1 MQPERLIEQ
10 ARIRMRELVPESADL
25 LLAVSGGLDSMVL
38 LHLAV
43 QAAAVEPRRLAVAH
57 LNHGLRAQAGQHDA
71 SLVQAAA
78 ADCGL
83 QYFAETLPE
92 NALKSASVGRLEEA
106 ARAARYAFLERTA
119 RAQNF
124 CFVAVAHHSNDQAET
139 VLLNIARGTG
149 LAGLRGMPDRRV
161 LSPGVQLVR
170 PLLDFS
176 RAELAAFAADRGIS
190 YAEDASNSS
199 SEFTRNRIRHQILP
213 ALRES
218 LNPGVDQAL
227 VRLARQAG
235 EQLACLDALADQ
247 LLEQAILECSESIV
261 RLSRSRLLQS
271 PEPLIRHALIRL
283 WDRQGWPRQRL
294 TAAHWLR
301 TTALLLQNS
310 SVSLPEG
317 LLAESR
323 ADLLILRRG

>member
-1 MQPERLIEQ
+1 
-10 ARIRMRELVPESADL
+10 
-25 LLAVSGGLDSMVL
+25 
-38 LHLAV
+38 
-43 QAAAVEPRRLAVAH
+43 
-57 LNHGLRAQAGQHDA
+57 
-71 SLVQAAA
+71 
-78 ADCGL
+78 
-83 QYFAETLPE
+83 
-92 NALKSASVGRLEEA
+92 
-106 ARAARYAFLERTA
+106 
-119 RAQNF
+119 
-124 CFVAVAHHSNDQAET
+124 VAHHSNDQAET

-149 LAGLRGMPDRRV
+149 LAGLRGMPDRRL

>member
-1 MQPERLIEQ
+1 VQPDRLIEQ
-10 ARIRMRELVPESADL
+10 ARIRMLELVPESADL

-92 NALKSASVGRLEEA
+92 NALKSASVGSLEEA

-149 LAGLRGMPDRRV
+149 LAGLRGMPDRRL